1 MSPPFSWTAFYI
13 WRGLEILHVSTQKAS
28 FSPLP
33 SCLQRLVSHLIDA
46 LSFIEPFFYWW
57 TCGLISLYW
66 IACEVCLQDKFTELE
81 LSSRRAHAF
90 VVLADTACRSPWGW
104 HQPWVRAPV
113 CHILRNRLCH
123 HTRFGAYQAGRWKMV
138 SKCSFNLYFYCY
150 ESDCVSFIWVL
161 VPSVYVGC
169 CTFFFS
175 LGFLGAFYMFE
186 K

>member
-13 WRGLEILHVSTQKAS
+13 WRGLEILHVSTQRAS

-46 LSFIEPFFYWW
+46 LSFIEPFFHWW

-66 IACEVCLQDKFTELE
+66 IVCEVCLQDKFTELE
-81 LSSRRAHAF
+81 LSSQRARAC

-113 CHILRNRLCH
+113 CHVLRNRPCRHTVLELTNLVGGKWYLNVVLIYISIVMSQIVYLSYEFWCPLC
-123 HTRFGAYQAGRWKMV
+123 M
-138 SKCSFNLYFYCY
+138 
-150 ESDCVSFIWVL
+150 
-161 VPSVYVGC
+161 
-169 CTFFFS
+169 
-175 LGFLGAFYMFE
+175 
-186 K
+186 